1 MATTLKT
8 TVRRYNGVDWD
19 SVFFGT
25 SSDIVAFGKD
35 YQVEGAGTAPFTVGA
50 NLNTTDT
57 VSDLVQKLVNRMAT
71 LDGTVIPGLQNG
83 SGITSVNASAIKG
96 VIDRA
101 NLPTDVG
108 GKGVEVD
115 SEGAKNA
122 LTKGDVNIGDI
133 VKVKNGAVY
142 LVTATD
148 PKVTYMTLSD
158 ETSQVAWSRI
168 TGKPNTVDGYGI
180 TDAVK
185 TADLANAGGAGAA
198 NKVAQATADGKLAF
212 DITGDAATVGGHAPS
227 YFGTA
232 TDVGALKSTVG
243 NESSGLVKDVNDLK
257 TGLQN
262 IDAGQIKSGTL
273 PLSVIPHGALER
285 MHVVANEGDLATITS
300 EQVQNGDTVRVNDTG
315 TMYFVT
321 DDTKLGTGDYMQG
334 LTVYTA
340 GTASSVNWSGVQGK
354 PTTLSGYGI
363 TDAVKANEKVTEAN
377 AGNAGKIL
385 VLNAEG
391 KLPVSVTGDA
401 ATVGGHAANYF
412 ATATDMTALKS
423 VVGDSSSGL
432 VKDVADL
439 QAAIGEGSGT
449 SLADRL
455 TAVEGAIGDTDTPDT
470 IRYDI
475 AQLEAGTTIAA
486 LAASKITGQLT
497 RSQLPADISGRLHK
511 YANLEACYA
520 ALNGTNASVGDLV
533 KLDDGQIYVIVDTA
547 KLNVAAGYELLV
559 NVAGTNIAWARI
571 TGTPTTLAGYG
582 ITDAVKTTD
591 VVTDGTVAGA
601 VGKLVKVGTDNKLK
615 VNITGDAMTL
625 ESHPASYFATK
636 AEFDALAIRVPT
648 IVSSTDE
655 IDSPV
660 EGQMVLVTM
669 A

>member
-35 YQVEGAGTAPFTVGA
+35 YEVVGAGSAPFTVGS

-57 VSDLVQKLVNRMAT
+57 VSDLVQKLVDRMAT
-71 LDGTVIPGLQNG
+71 LDGTVIPNLQNG
-83 SGITSVNASAIKG
+83 TGITSINASAIQG

-108 GKGVEVD
+108 GKGVEVE
-115 SEGAKNA
+115 SESAKTA
-122 LTKGDVNIGDI
+122 LTKSDVNVGDI

-148 PKVTYMTLSD
+148 PNVTYMTLSD

-168 TGKPNTVDGYGI
+168 TGKPTTVDGYGI

-212 DITGDAATVGGHAPS
+212 DITGDAATVGGHESS
-227 YFGTA
+227 YFATA
-232 TDVGALKSTVG
+232 TDVTALKSTVG
-243 NESSGLVKDVNDLK
+243 NEGAGLVKDVADLK

-262 IDAGQIKSGTL
+262 IDAGQIKTGTL

-285 MHVVANEGDLATITS
+285 MYVVESEDDLATVTS
-300 EQVQNGDTVRVNDTG
+300 EQVQNGDTIRVNG
-315 TMYFVT
+315 GSMYYVT

-334 LTVYTA
+334 LAVYTA
-340 GTASSVNWSGVQGK
+340 GTASSVNWSGVQST

-363 TDAVKANEKVTEAN
+363 TDAVNANEKVAEAN

-391 KLPVSVTGDA
+391 KLPTSITGDA
-401 ATVGGHAANYF
+401 ATVGGHAASYF
-412 ATATDMTALKS
+412 ATATDMTSLKS

-449 SLADRL
+449 SLTDRL

-486 LAASKITGQLT
+486 LAASKITGQLS
-497 RSQLPADISGRLHK
+497 RAQLPADISGRLHK

-533 KLDDGQIYVIVDTA
+533 KLDDGKIYVIVDTA
-547 KLNVAAGYELLV
+547 KLNEAAGYELLV
-559 NVAGTNIAWARI
+559 NVAGTNIAWSRI

-582 ITDAVKTTD
+582 ITDAVNTTD

-601 VGKLVKVGTDNKLK
+601 IGKLVKVGSDNKLK

-655 IDSPV
+655 VDSPV
-660 EGQMVLVTM
+660 EGQMVLVTIP
-669 A
+669 

>member
-35 YQVEGAGTAPFTVGA
+35 YEVEGAGTAPFTVGA

-71 LDGTVIPGLQNG
+71 LDGTVIPALQNG

-96 VIDRA
+96 VIARA

-168 TGKPNTVDGYGI
+168 TGKPTTVDGYGI

-212 DITGDAATVGGHAPS
+212 DITGDAATLGTHDAS
-227 YFGTA
+227 YFATA

-243 NESSGLVKDVNDLK
+243 NEGSGLVKDVNDLK

-262 IDAGQIKSGTL
+262 IDAGQIKTGTL

-285 MHVVANEGDLATITS
+285 MYVVENAGDLATVTS
-300 EQVQNGDTVRVNDTG
+300 EQVQNGDTIRVNG
-315 TMYFVT
+315 GSMYFVT

-334 LTVYTA
+334 LAEYTA
-340 GTASSVNWSGVQGK
+340 GTASSVNWSGVQGT
-354 PTTLSGYGI
+354 PTTLEGYGI

-401 ATVGGHAANYF
+401 ATVGGNAANYF
-412 ATATDMTALKS
+412 ATATDMTTLKS
-423 VVGDSSSGL
+423 VVGDSNSGL

-439 QAAIGEGSGT
+439 QAAIGEGDGT

-455 TAVEGAIGDTDTPDT
+455 SAVEDAIGEAGTPDT

-486 LAASKITGQLT
+486 LAASKITGQLS

-533 KLDDGQIYVIVDTA
+533 KLDDGKIYVIVDTA
-547 KLNVAAGYELLV
+547 KLNEAAGYELLV

-571 TGTPTTLAGYG
+571 TGTPTTLEGYG
-582 ITDAVKTTD
+582 ITDAVKATD

-601 VGKLVKVGTDNKLK
+601 IGKLVKVGSDNKLK

-655 IDSPV
+655 VDSPV

-669 A
+669 P

>member
-35 YQVEGAGTAPFTVGA
+35 YEVVGAGSAPFTVGS

-57 VSDLVQKLVNRMAT
+57 VSDLVQKLVDRMAT
-71 LDGTVIPGLQNG
+71 LDGTVIPNLQNG
-83 SGITSVNASAIKG
+83 TGITSINASAIQG

-108 GKGVEVD
+108 GKGVEVE
-115 SEGAKNA
+115 SESAKTA
-122 LTKGDVNIGDI
+122 LTKSDVNIGDI

-148 PKVTYMTLSD
+148 PNVTYMTLSD

-168 TGKPNTVDGYGI
+168 TGKPTTVDGYGI

-185 TADLANAGGAGAA
+185 TSDLANAGGAGAA

-212 DITGDAATVGGHAPS
+212 DITGDAATVGGHDSS
-227 YFGTA
+227 YFATA
-232 TDVGALKSTVG
+232 TDVTALKSTVG
-243 NESSGLVKDVNDLK
+243 NESAGLVKDVADLK

-262 IDAGQIKSGTL
+262 IDAGQIKTGTL

-285 MHVVANEGDLATITS
+285 MYVVESVGDLATVTS
-300 EQVQNGDTVRVNDTG
+300 EQVQNGDTIRVNG
-315 TMYFVT
+315 GSMYYVT

-334 LTVYTA
+334 LAVYTA
-340 GTASSVNWSGVQGK
+340 GTASSVNWSGVQGT
-354 PTTLSGYGI
+354 PTTLAGYGI
-363 TDAVKANEKVTEAN
+363 TDAVNANEKVAEAN

-391 KLPVSVTGDA
+391 KLPTSITGDA
-401 ATVGGHAANYF
+401 ATVGGHAASYF
-412 ATATDMTALKS
+412 ATATDMTSLKS

-455 TAVEGAIGDTDTPDT
+455 TAVEGAIGDTGTPDT

-497 RSQLPADISGRLHK
+497 RAQLPADISGRLHK

-533 KLDDGQIYVIVDTA
+533 KLDDGKIYVIVDTA
-547 KLNVAAGYELLV
+547 KLNEAAGYELLV
-559 NVAGTNIAWARI
+559 NVAGTNIAWSRI

-582 ITDAVKTTD
+582 ITDAVNTTD

-601 VGKLVKVGTDNKLK
+601 IGKLVKVGSDNKLK

-655 IDSPV
+655 VDSPV
-660 EGQMVLVTM
+660 EGQMVLVTIP
-669 A
+669 

>member
-35 YQVEGAGTAPFTVGA
+35 YEVEGAGTAPFTVGS

-71 LDGTVIPGLQNG
+71 LDGTVIPSLQNG
-83 SGITSVNASAIKG
+83 TGITSVNASAIKG
-96 VIDRA
+96 VIARA

-108 GKGVEVD
+108 GKGVEVE
-115 SEGAKNA
+115 SESAKTA
-122 LTKGDVNIGDI
+122 LTKEDVNIGDI

-148 PKVTYMTLSD
+148 PNVTYMTLSD

-168 TGKPNTVDGYGI
+168 TGKPTTVDGYGI

-198 NKVAQATADGKLAF
+198 NKVAQTTADGKLAF
-212 DITGDAATVGGHAPS
+212 DITGDAATVGGHDSS
-227 YFGTA
+227 YFATA
-232 TDVGALKSTVG
+232 TDVTALKSTVG
-243 NESSGLVKDVNDLK
+243 NEGAGLVKDVADLK

-262 IDAGQIKSGTL
+262 IDAGQIKTGTL

-285 MHVVANEGDLATITS
+285 MYVVESVGDLATVTS
-300 EQVQNGDTVRVNDTG
+300 EQVQNGDTIRVNG
-315 TMYFVT
+315 GSMYYVT

-334 LTVYTA
+334 LAVYTA
-340 GTASSVNWSGVQGK
+340 GTASSVNWSGVQST

-363 TDAVKANEKVTEAN
+363 TDAVNANEKVTEAN

-391 KLPVSVTGDA
+391 KLPASITGDA

-439 QAAIGEGSGT
+439 QAAIGEGDGT

-455 TAVEGAIGDTDTPDT
+455 SAVEEAIGDTGTPDT

-486 LAASKITGQLT
+486 LAASKITGQLS

-511 YANLEACYA
+511 YTNLEACYA
-520 ALNGTNASVGDLV
+520 ALNSNNASVGDLV
-533 KLDDGQIYVIVDTA
+533 KLDDGKIYVIIDTA
-547 KLNVAAGYELLV
+547 KLNEAAGYELLV

-571 TGTPTTLAGYG
+571 TGTPTTLSGYG
-582 ITDAVKTTD
+582 ITDAVNTAD

-601 VGKLVKVGTDNKLK
+601 IGKLVKVGSDNKLK

-669 A
+669 P

>member
-35 YQVEGAGTAPFTVGA
+35 YEVVGAGSAPFTVGS

-57 VSDLVQKLVNRMAT
+57 VSDLVQKLVDRMAT
-71 LDGTVIPGLQNG
+71 LDGTVIPNLQNG
-83 SGITSVNASAIKG
+83 TGITSINASAIQG

-108 GKGVEVD
+108 GKGVEVE
-115 SEGAKNA
+115 SESAKTA
-122 LTKGDVNIGDI
+122 LTKSDVNIGDI

-148 PKVTYMTLSD
+148 PNVTYMTLSD

-168 TGKPNTVDGYGI
+168 TGKPTTVDGYGI

-185 TADLANAGGAGAA
+185 TSDLANAGGAGAA

-212 DITGDAATVGGHAPS
+212 DITGDAATVGGHDSS
-227 YFGTA
+227 YFATA
-232 TDVGALKSTVG
+232 TDVTALKSTVG
-243 NESSGLVKDVNDLK
+243 NEGSGLVKDVADLK

-262 IDAGQIKSGTL
+262 IDAGQIKTGTL

-285 MHVVANEGDLATITS
+285 MYVVESEDDLATVTS
-300 EQVQNGDTVRVNDTG
+300 EQVQNGDTIRVNG
-315 TMYFVT
+315 GSMYYVT

-334 LTVYTA
+334 LAVYTA
-340 GTASSVNWSGVQGK
+340 GTASSVNWSGVQGT

-363 TDAVKANEKVTEAN
+363 TDAVNANEKVAEAN

-385 VLNAEG
+385 VLNADG
-391 KLPVSVTGDA
+391 KLPTSITGDA
-401 ATVGGHAANYF
+401 ATVGGHAASYF
-412 ATATDMTALKS
+412 ATATDMTSLKS

-455 TAVEGAIGDTDTPDT
+455 TAVEEAIGDTGTPDT

-497 RSQLPADISGRLHK
+497 RAQLPADISGRLHK

-533 KLDDGQIYVIVDTA
+533 KLDDGKIYVIVDTA
-547 KLNVAAGYELLV
+547 KLNEAAGYELLV
-559 NVAGTNIAWARI
+559 NVAGTNIAWSRI

-582 ITDAVKTTD
+582 ITDAVNTTD

-601 VGKLVKVGTDNKLK
+601 IGKLVKVGSDNKLK

-655 IDSPV
+655 VDSPV
-660 EGQMVLVTM
+660 EGQMVLVTIS
-669 A
+669 